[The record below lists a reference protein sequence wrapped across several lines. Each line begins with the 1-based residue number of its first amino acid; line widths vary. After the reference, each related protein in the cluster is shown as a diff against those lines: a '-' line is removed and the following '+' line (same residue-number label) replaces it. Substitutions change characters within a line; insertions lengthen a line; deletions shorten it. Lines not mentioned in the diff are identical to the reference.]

1 MFTKSQLLP
10 ILFAAV
16 STLFYSLNQ
25 IFNKKLIELT
35 GVRFSLLEVY
45 FLLTVLDF
53 LLLNVFKAPLSIEL
67 NALGWLLFISFT
79 GSVAIYY
86 FFLGLER
93 LNVGTALVLA
103 NLSPIFLA
111 VITYL
116 TRGVLPDLKKLILIF
131 ILPFPYKLIVS
142 GNKLPDSAN
151 IKYYLYPLIT
161 ALGWALFGYGLF
173 YLLSVLHVPVFTVAF
188 YSSLFM
194 FFFLFIAFGVKEIV
208 KEIKKLKKLQ
218 PKAFLHGFIS
228 AILTS
233 LGFILSC
240 LAFERA
246 SAEELPVVEA
256 VLTFTTPL
264 GTLFAYLF
272 LGERLSKKQLIG
284 IAIAFLILLLFPLV

>member
-1 MFTKSQLLP
+1 M
-10 ILFAAV
+10 
-16 STLFYSLNQ
+16 
-25 IFNKKLIELT
+25 
-35 GVRFSLLEVY
+35 EVY

-86 FFLGLER
+86 LFLGLER

-142 GNKLPDSAN
+142 GHKLSDSVN

-173 YLLSVLHVPVFTVAF
+173 YSLSVLHVSVFTVAF

-194 FFFLFIAFGVKEIV
+194 FFFLFIAFGVKEI
-208 KEIKKLKKLQ
+208 KKLKRLP
-218 PKAFLHGFIS
+218 PKAFLYGFIS

-246 SAEELPVVEA
+246 SVEELPVVEA